1 MLVNINRIKEKVII
15 IASVAQTLVKVYAPV
30 DAIQH
35 VMDAVMNAQVL
46 VPIPINL
53 LAIKEP

>member
-15 IASVAQTLVKVYAPV
+15 IASVAQTLVKVYALV

>member
-15 IASVAQTLVKVYAPV
+15 IASVAQTLVKVYVPV

-53 LAIKEP
+53 LAIKES

>member
-1 MLVNINRIKEKVII
+1 MPANINRVKEKVII
-15 IASVAQTLVKVYAPV
+15 IALVAQTLVKVYAPV

-35 VMDAVMNAQVL
+35 VMDAAMNAQVL

>member
-1 MLVNINRIKEKVII
+1 MPVNINRVKEKVII
-15 IASVAQTLVKVYAPV
+15 IVLVAQTLVKVYALV

-53 LAIKEP
+53 LAIKEQ